1 MEFIA
6 LLEQVDADLPES
18 VTRVSVIVDNVR
30 MHTGKKVREWLA
42 AHPRFVF
49 VHPPVHCSWMN
60 QIEQWFSI
68 LVRKR
73 LRIADF
79 ASIAH
84 LTERLQ
90 AFIREWNERAHA
102 FRWTTKSFEKILAK
116 CQQAVLKA
124 A

>member
-1 MEFIA
+1 
-6 LLEQVDADLPES
+6 
-18 VTRVSVIVDNVR
+18 
-30 MHTGKKVREWLA
+30 
-42 AHPRFVF
+42 
-49 VHPPVHCSWMN
+49 MN

-79 ASIAH
+79 ESKAH
-84 LTERLQ
+84 LKERLE

-102 FRWTTKSFEKILAK
+102 FNWTVSSFDKILAK
-116 CQQAVLKA
+116 CEQVVLKA

>member
-1 MEFIA
+1 
-6 LLEQVDADLPES
+6 
-18 VTRVSVIVDNVR
+18 
-30 MHTGKKVREWLA
+30 
-42 AHPRFVF
+42 
-49 VHPPVHCSWMN
+49 MN

-84 LTERLQ
+84 LTERLRT
-90 AFIREWNERAHA
+90 FIQEWNECAHGFA
-102 FRWTTKSFEKILAK
+102 WSVKSFEKILNK
-116 CQQAVLKA
+116 CEQALPKA